1 MTPDLYTDLFR
12 IALPISTLLMAFA
25 SALFG
30 FLAWR
35 SEGTRR
41 RAEARRLR
49 LETTIDNLAELFAA
63 IPHDKSRWNEA
74 FTGEFIEK
82 VCKVDFKLDDANP
95 HAERLVK
102 SIQAILPSEHANRD
116 ADHMAKFNQARA
128 IAKEYLDVE
137 WKKFN
142 TETGAKN

>member
-1 MTPDLYTDLFR
+1 MFPETTADLWR
-12 IALPISTLLMAFA
+12 IAIPLSTLFMAFA

-35 SEGTRR
+35 SEGTRK
-41 RAEARRLR
+41 RAEARRAR

-63 IPHDKSRWNEA
+63 IPHDKSKWNEV

-82 VCKVDFKLDDANP
+82 VCRVDFKLDDANP

-102 SIQAILPSEHANRD
+102 AIQDILPREHANRD
-116 ADHMAKFNQARA
+116 EDHMAKFNTARA

-142 TETGAKN
+142 AETGAKN

>member
-1 MTPDLYTDLFR
+1 MIPENSADLLR
-12 IALPISTLLMAFA
+12 IALPLSTLLMAFA

-35 SEGTRR
+35 SEGTRK
-41 RAEARRLR
+41 RAEARRAR

-63 IPHDKSRWNEA
+63 IPHDKSKWNDA

-82 VCKVDFKLDDANP
+82 VCRVDFKLDDANP
-95 HAERLVK
+95 HADRLVK
-102 SIQAILPSEHANRD
+102 SIQAILPREHANRD
-116 ADHMAKFNQARA
+116 EDHMAKFNTARA

-137 WKKFN
+137 WTKFN
-142 TETGAKN
+142 SETGAKN

>member
-1 MTPDLYTDLFR
+1 MIPETFADLWR
-12 IALPISTLLMAFA
+12 IAIPLSTLFMAFA

-35 SEGTRR
+35 SEGTRK
-41 RAEARRLR
+41 RAEARRAR

-63 IPHDKSRWNEA
+63 IPHDKSRWSEA

-82 VCKVDFKLDDANP
+82 VCRVDFKLDDANP
-95 HAERLVK
+95 HADRLVK
-102 SIQAILPSEHANRD
+102 SIQDILPREHANRD
-116 ADHMAKFNQARA
+116 EDHMAKFNTARA

-142 TETGAKN
+142 AETGAKG

>member
-1 MTPDLYTDLFR
+1 MIPESAADLWR
-12 IALPISTLLMAFA
+12 IAIPLSTLFMAFA

-35 SEGTRR
+35 SEGTRK
-41 RAEARRLR
+41 RAEARRAR

-63 IPHDKSRWNEA
+63 IPHDKSKWNEV
-74 FTGEFIEK
+74 FTSEFIEK

-95 HAERLVK
+95 HADHLVRA
-102 SIQAILPSEHANRD
+102 IQDILPREHANRD
-116 ADHMAKFNQARA
+116 EEHMAKFNKART
-128 IAKEYLDVE
+128 IAKQYLDVE